1 MPGWRSAEILL
12 SPRSGDEPPQLCSII
27 PPGLL
32 FSRTSGLGPLAQKVW
47 PARIAVPVGG
57 SRRGWRIF
65 LRKEEGQLDEIVFVE
80 GPVIKLC
87 GELVILVALTTECS
101 GIASSSDLS
110 ECMKFVIPRGVA
122 ETLRIEVGDMVCL
135 RAVEGRFRL
144 EAVKAGILN

>member
-32 FSRTSGLGPLAQKVW
+32 FSRTSGLGPL
-47 PARIAVPVGG
+47 GG